1 MKNGC
6 KIYWTDNALRE
17 LKETFDYLEKNWT
30 DKELKNASLEIERTL
45 KLISENPTLFPISN
59 QKNVRRSVIKYD
71 LLQNSRQ

>member
-1 MKNGC
+1 MKNGY